1 MSPTVARKH
10 GKSVGAGRDELVKI
24 GARWLNVT
32 AVAALAVF
40 ATMWLG
46 SALHW
51 GWLAAVDDT
60 ALSAAYSY
68 GIARP
73 GWVTAWDVF
82 CTVLGPLGFRLV
94 GLAIIVAALVRRQYR
109 VALFLVLTVE
119 LSGIVTELVKA
130 VVDRP
135 RPDTAMVYALS
146 SSFPSGHALGVMVSV
161 LALLY
166 VAWPALSAR
175 VRGWLCVVGAAV
187 IVLIGVGRVVLN
199 VHHPSDVMAGWALG
213 YAYFVL
219 CVLLAP
225 PYQAPVTA
233 ADETPAAPGS
243 GR

>member
-1 MSPTVARKH
+1 MVRIR
-10 GKSVGAGRDELVKI
+10 AG
-24 GARWLNVT
+24 WLSVT

-46 SALHW
+46 FALHW
-51 GWLAAVDDT
+51 GWLADVDDA

-82 CTVLGPLGFRLV
+82 CTVMGPLGFRLV

-109 VALFLVLTVE
+109 VALFLALTVE
-119 LSGIVTELVKA
+119 LSGIVTELVKS

-146 SSFPSGHALGVMVSV
+146 SSFPSGHALGVIVSV
-161 LALLY
+161 LALLC
-166 VAWPALSAR
+166 VARPALSGR
-175 VRGWLCVVGAAV
+175 VYMWLCVFGAAV
-187 IVLIGVGRVVLN
+187 VVLIGVGRVVLN
-199 VHHPSDVMAGWALG
+199 VHHPSDVVAGWGLG
-213 YAYFVL
+213 YAYFVAVYLL
-219 CVLLAP
+219 CP
-225 PYQAPVTA
+225 PYPAPVTA
-233 ADETPAAPGS
+233 ADETPATPGS